1 MGLADTIRETFGGG
15 AAATHPEESSSSPEV
30 SRGLVD
36 SHTPGAFPADT
47 PIAEE
52 QRELGGSSQYGN
64 TTGTTSNSNILAG
77 KEGVRGHDHK
87 DSGVGLSDV
96 TSSHPKTVGHDDVL
110 HSTTGGSKLSDVTHS
125 HPQSVEKSGLHGS
138 TAASNTPVASGL
150 SDVTRSRPETVG
162 QSGLHS
168 TTAGTTAPS
177 SGLSDVTH
185 SSPQT
190 VEKGAL
196 QSHPQSTLQ
205 SHPQSSHNNDA
216 LTGSHFRRSSVS
228 MPTDSTGTGPS
239 ETLASHGKK
248 DTTTLGSLLGG
259 NYMGGSKTDP
269 ASFEREHANEPASR
283 GLLRSEDHNN
293 AHQGTHGSTLG
304 SGVSS
309 GTTLGA
315 TGTDSTAHHN
325 TVSNGRDKSSTDH
338 TESYWGSLPSAQGI
352 YNTVTGSG
360 SGEDHTA
367 VHRRVPAA
375 GDSEVAMQSAGHGP
389 EAHAPRGAGV
399 YNTVVGHGSAA
410 DDTIPG
416 QTRSADHQRSPSGG
430 LYNTITSA
438 AAGLYNT
445 VSGRSDS
452 GTEHQYEHDKPLTT
466 TTSTSSGLGNTGLT
480 GSNSRVEHES
490 PFSNTTSTT
499 SPRSGNTTSTGTTG
513 NNQGIAAGAYGAAAS
528 AAQGISNAVT
538 GNNNNNNTHNTS
550 RDVPQYGT
558 NNPFNDTTSTSTGTG
573 STGLTGINN
582 RSAHDSPLTS
592 TTSPRSGNLDK
603 VDTTGSAGLATGA
616 YNAAASAAQ
625 GISNTVTGN
634 NNNNNT
640 SATGTQY
647 DHNRPTTSTGPIG
660 TRNTN
665 TTSSTEPGMATGAYN
680 AVANT
685 AQSVADTVTGNNRNT
700 SSQYNQGGPYDS
712 TTSRSA
718 YPSTTGNTHTNT
730 TGSQPG
736 VAAGAYNAVAG
747 AAQTVA
753 DTVTGNNNNNNRSTG
768 SQYEQGG
775 PYDSTTSRSAYPTT
789 TGNTHTNT
797 SSTQPGVAAGAYNA
811 VAGAAQ
817 TVANTVTGNN
827 NNNHGSTTGHQSG
840 LNNDNTTG
848 THRAFPLDNSSPT
861 FNTANRSAVAGD
873 ERFPTSGTNT
883 GSHDHTSHTGRNI
896 AGAGAGAAAG
906 AGVYDFLHRKE
917 GDAPDPLNE
926 FVSNEGP
933 YNTRTHEHEG
943 WAPSQSAGLFSDT
956 ELKRLSLRQKEGDSL
971 EPSSHRSHAE
981 DLSTSG
987 PGQSHGFHG
996 MKSHPSS
1003 GSNVAYDTPESLAA
1017 AGASGDRTRG
1027 DIYNGQGQT
1036 HGLGSGH
1043 PSAHKSEIPIPSRV
1057 HENPHPTSL
1066 AGQRA
1071 EPPRSSD
1078 HSDHSSNI
1086 GKGLAGAG
1094 LGAGAGYGASRL
1106 ARDHH
1111 DDQKHAATSSIPSPT
1126 TTSSHHEPVESSTLN
1141 RSVEPISSSSHHHHH
1156 KDNSSPTSGS
1166 MLPLPSKH
1174 NDRHAQDTTPSSG
1187 LSGHDSDKH
1196 QHKARDVA
1204 AFGAGAGAGAAG
1216 YDMFSHDKSSPSGVR
1231 HPGQTTAN
1239 TTASNTAS
1247 NTASSSHPTMSSIAA
1262 DRRTAHSPTTSSS
1275 LNTAATPE
1283 TASLDEHQRSRA
1295 AAGMTGINPAAG
1307 VAGLGVGAGGA
1318 GAAIASGMNQDGHS
1332 QQQQQDMLSRSGGDG
1347 HPPLQSSHA
1356 ENLKERGTTVP
1367 SANAGKKDPYNHLSS
1382 GTPSGVV
1389 LE

>member
-15 AAATHPEESSSSPEV
+15 AAATHPAEESSSSEV

-36 SHTPGAFPADT
+36 HNTPGAFPADT

-64 TTGTTSNSNILAG
+64 TTGTIGSSNILAG
-77 KEGVRGHDHK
+77 KEGVHGHEHK

-96 TSSHPKTVGHDDVL
+96 TSSHPKTVGHDDVP
-110 HSTTGGSKLSDVTHS
+110 HSSTGSSKLSDVTHS
-125 HPQSVEKSGLHGS
+125 HPQSVEKGGLHGT

-168 TTAGTTAPS
+168 TTASNTVPS

-196 QSHPQSTLQ
+196 QSHPQSTINKD
-205 SHPQSSHNNDA
+205 SP
-216 LTGSHFRRSSVS
+216 TGSHFRRSSVS

-248 DTTTLGSLLGG
+248 DKDTTTLGGLLGG

-304 SGVSS
+304 SGASS
-309 GTTLGA
+309 GTTLGASGNTLGA
-315 TGTDSTAHHN
+315 TGTDSTTHHN

-338 TESYWGSLPSAQGI
+338 NESYWGSLPSAQGI

-360 SGEDHTA
+360 SGEDHTS
-367 VHRRVPAA
+367 VHRHVPAA
-375 GDSEVAMQSAGHGP
+375 GDSEVAMQSAGHGH

-410 DDTIPG
+410 DDTVAG
-416 QTRSADHQRSPSGG
+416 ENRSADHQRSPSGG

-445 VSGRSDS
+445 VSGRSGS

-466 TTSTSSGLGNTGLT
+466 TTSTSSGVGNTGLT

-499 SPRSGNTTSTGTTG
+499 SPRSGNTTASGTTG

-538 GNNNNNNTHNTS
+538 GNNNNNTHNTTSTS

-573 STGLTGINN
+573 STGLAGINN
-582 RSAHDSPLTS
+582 RSAHDSSLTS
-592 TTSPRSGNLDK
+592 SNSPRSGNLDK

-634 NNNNNT
+634 NNNT
-640 SATGTQY
+640 GATGTQY
-647 DHNRPTTSTGPIG
+647 DHNRPTTSTGPMG

-718 YPSTTGNTHTNT
+718 HPSTTGNTHTNT
-730 TGSQPG
+730 SGTQPG

-753 DTVTGNNNNNNRSTG
+753 DTVTGNNNNNN
-768 SQYEQGG
+768 
-775 PYDSTTSRSAYPTT
+775 
-789 TGNTHTNT
+789 
-797 SSTQPGVAAGAYNA
+797 
-811 VAGAAQ
+811 
-817 TVANTVTGNN
+817 NN

-861 FNTANRSAVAGD
+861 FNTANR
-873 ERFPTSGTNT
+873 
-883 GSHDHTSHTGRNI
+883 
-896 AGAGAGAAAG
+896 
-906 AGVYDFLHRKE
+906 E

-943 WAPSQSAGLFSDT
+943 WAPSQSAGLFSNT

-971 EPSSHRSHAE
+971 EPSSHRSHGAE

-1003 GSNVAYDTPESLAA
+1003 GSNNVAYDTPESLAA

-1043 PSAHKSEIPIPSRV
+1043 LSAHKSEIPIPSRV

-1111 DDQKHAATSSIPSPT
+1111 DDQKHAPTSSIPSPT
-1126 TTSSHHEPVESSTLN
+1126 TTSRHHDPVESSTLN
-1141 RSVEPISSSSHHHHH
+1141 RSVEPVSSSSHHHH

-1174 NDRHAQDTTPSSG
+1174 NDRHAQDTTSSSG
-1187 LSGHDSDKH
+1187 LSGHDGDKH

-1216 YDMFSHDKSSPSGVR
+1216 YDMLSHDKSSPSGVR
-1231 HPGQTTAN
+1231 QPGQTTAN
-1239 TTASNTAS
+1239 TAANTG
-1247 NTASSSHPTMSSIAA
+1247 SSSHPTMSSIAA

-1295 AAGMTGINPAAG
+1295 AAGMTGINPPP
-1307 VAGLGVGAGGA
+1307 
-1318 GAAIASGMNQDGHS
+1318 ASLDS
-1332 QQQQQDMLSRSGGDG
+1332 VSV
-1347 HPPLQSSHA
+1347 PAVPVPLLRRA
-1356 ENLKERGTTVP
+1356 
-1367 SANAGKKDPYNHLSS
+1367 
-1382 GTPSGVV
+1382 
-1389 LE
+1389 